1 MIVEVFLNFN
11 LEQYPWLQS
20 RIIQDYIRRFCFIC
34 IYIMA
39 IKELALWYKTGIWSG
54 SWRANDIKLACI
66 SNLWALKGWFVVLVA
81 KFIAPRTTF
90 TNIDLTYHWSKTNN
104 IDLVSLLDEIFF
116 AYKPRCSLHVFVTAP
131 FVISNIVSR

>member
-1 MIVEVFLNFN
+1 MIVEVFLNFT

-20 RIIQDYIRRFCFIC
+20 RIIQDYIRRFCFY

-66 SNLWALKGWFVVLVA
+66 SNLWALKGWFVVLVV

-90 TNIDLTYHWSKTNN
+90 TNIDLTYHWRKTNN

-116 AYKPRCSLHVFVTAP
+116 AYKPRCSLHVLVTAP